1 MQMTV
6 IAATT
11 AAVATQRVAQS
22 DKAPWIFLAASNLAG
37 AEECDIYVNCE
48 GTWIVVADPATGNAV
63 KLTAT
68 IPVQVLRGGPLYGI
82 AKDAT
87 AGNCAVTVDY
97 GTAQN

>member
-11 AAVATQRVAQS
+11 SAVVKQREVQS
-22 DKAPWIFLAASNLAG
+22 DKAPYVFLAASSLSG
-37 AEECDIYVNCE
+37 AEECDIYFNCE
-48 GTWIVVADPATGNAV
+48 GAWVVVADPDTGNAV
-63 KLTAT
+63 KLTAA

-82 AKDAT
+82 TKDAT
-87 AGNCAVTVDY
+87 VGSCAVTVDY